1 MTPSDLIGSS
11 LQSLTRTKGRSVLT
25 MLGIVIG
32 VMSVILMLSVG
43 EAAQRYILTQ
53 VTSWGSDLL
62 FITNGS
68 EKPKQGVQIYV
79 KQSLTI
85 GDVKKLQSL
94 PWVTTIVGKNLQYN
108 DVYAQ
113 GETMNAQII
122 GTMPDELKLGN
133 PRVAKGSFFIQSDV
147 DSGSRVAVLGAKIA
161 EKVFG
166 FDDPLGKS
174 IKIGN
179 TNFRVL
185 GVMDVT
191 GTKGLQNIDK
201 GVYIPITTALDL
213 ANTKYVTLIQTRTSF
228 TNLEEGKRRLRD
240 VLRDRHGID
249 NPADDVSED
258 DFSIKT
264 QEDILKTAGN
274 ISNILQIFLISVA
287 AISLLVGGIGIMNIM
302 YVSVTERI
310 REIGLRKS
318 LGARRSDIL
327 NQFLVEAV
335 IQTLIGG
342 IVGTAIGIL
351 FTWIGITIISSIQ
364 SGWSFV
370 LSTNGILL
378 GLGVSISVGIIFGYF
393 PAKRAASMTPI
404 EALSSE

>member
-1 MTPSDLIGSS
+1 
-11 LQSLTRTKGRSVLT
+11 
-25 MLGIVIG
+25 
-32 VMSVILMLSVG
+32 MLSVG

-62 FITNGS
+62 FIVNGS
-68 EKPKQGVQIYV
+68 EKPKQGLQIFV
-79 KQSLTI
+79 KESLTLQ
-85 GDVKKLQSL
+85 DVKKLQSL
-94 PWVTTIVGKNLQYN
+94 PWITTIVSKRLQYN
-108 DVYAQ
+108 DVFAQ
-113 GETMNAQII
+113 GETINAQII

-133 PRVAKGSFFIQSDV
+133 PRVAKGSFFSQPDV
-147 DSGSRVAVLGAKIA
+147 DSASRVAVLGAKIA
-161 EKVFG
+161 DKIFG
-166 FDDPLGKS
+166 FEDPVGKS
-174 IKIGN
+174 IKIG
-179 TNFRVL
+179 TASFRVV
-185 GVMDVT
+185 GVMDIT

-201 GVYIPITTALDL
+201 GVYIPITTALEA

-228 TNLEEGKRRLRD
+228 TNLEEGKSRLRN

-249 NPADDVSED
+249 SPADDFTLD

-264 QEDILKTAGN
+264 QEDILKTADS

-302 YVSVTERI
+302 YVSITERI

-318 LGARRSDIL
+318 LGAKQTDIL

-335 IQTLIGG
+335 IQTFIGG
-342 IVGTAIGIL
+342 IIGTAIGIF
-351 FTWIGITIISSIQ
+351 FTWIGIKIISSFQ

-404 EALSSE
+404 EALNNE